1 MASISDAL
9 SDSQV
14 LGQRESRLR
23 LSSRT
28 NLDSTNLDDESPRL
42 RVAFVTD
49 TIAGRLGGGVVAGHY
64 LVNALRQRHDVRVI
78 ASDASGD
85 HDVRVDGF
93 MLPIQAMREAQ
104 FTMARPDRAKL
115 SAAFADVDLV
125 HVQFPFWLS
134 MVAVEEAQKAGKPV
148 VAAFHVQPENLLYNV
163 GIHSTMLNRLTYRL
177 WIRSVFN
184 RADAVVCPTSF
195 AKRKLAEHGLTAP
208 AYVVSNGVPLDVR
221 DGAVSARSRDDG
233 KFMILATGRLAAEK
247 RQDVIIEAV
256 RRSQHRDRIR
266 LVLAGAGPR
275 EEELRALGAELPNPP
290 EMGFVTR
297 ARLVELLNTA
307 DLFVHASEVELEGIA
322 VLEAMSAGLPVLV
335 SGSSESAASEFAL
348 SDDFRFASGDPGDLA
363 RKIDALIESPAA
375 LEVARDR
382 YRAKARVSD
391 FATSVRS
398 VEDIYRRVLI
408 SRGLETARTA

>member
-1 MASISDAL
+1 MAVISDAFTQ
-9 SDSQV
+9 SQV
-14 LGQRESRLR
+14 LGQRPSRIR
-23 LSSRT
+23 LSEPP
-28 NLDSTNLDDESPRL
+28 NHDDESRPMH
-42 RVAFVTD
+42 VAFVTD

-64 LVNALRQRHDVRVI
+64 LVSALREKHDVTVV
-78 ASDASGD
+78 ASDANGD
-85 HDVRVDGF
+85 HDVRVGGF

-115 SAAFADVDLV
+115 RAAFQEADVV

-134 MVAVEEAQKAGKPV
+134 MVAVDEAKKAGKPV

-163 GIHSTMLNRLTYRL
+163 GIHSPVLNRLTYRL

-184 RADAVVCPTSF
+184 RADAVVCPTPF
-195 AKRKLAEHGLTAP
+195 AKRKLVEHGLTAP

-221 DGAVSARSRDDG
+221 DGAVDAHSRDDG

-256 RRSQHRDRIR
+256 RRSQHRDQIR

-275 EEELRALGAELPNPP
+275 EEELRALGSELPNPP

-297 ARLVELLNTA
+297 ERLVELLNTA

-348 SDDFRFASGDPGDLA
+348 SDDFRFNSGDPGDLA
-363 RKIDALIESPAA
+363 KKIDALIEDRPKLDA
-375 LEVARDR
+375 ARDK
-382 YRAKARVSD
+382 YRARARVSD

-398 VEDIYRRVLI
+398 VEDIYRRVLV
-408 SRGLETARTA
+408 SRRLEAVRTA